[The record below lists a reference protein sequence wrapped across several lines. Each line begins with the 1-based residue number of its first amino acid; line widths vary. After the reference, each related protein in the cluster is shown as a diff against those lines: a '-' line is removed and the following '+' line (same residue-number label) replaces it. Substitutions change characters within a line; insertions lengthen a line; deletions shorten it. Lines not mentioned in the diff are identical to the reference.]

1 MATYYKYAER
11 EADSQVNWAE
21 VGKNMSDMLAET
33 NRVREEK
40 KAAIDQATR
49 EAMNELAKSPNG
61 EHKGARTA
69 ALEYAD
75 QASNYVRIQE
85 NLLKRGQ
92 ITLKEYTINRQNI
105 NDGTDLAFNALK
117 VYQENY
123 ANTMQRYRDGKASL
137 YETRK
142 REQGEGFGNWNKAGL
157 FIAPNGKVMSGMKT
171 EKEIDGK
178 KVFTMDDAPGKTASV
193 DWVNGMLIGEW
204 DKYDYV
210 APIKT
215 FVDNL
220 GEEKKTA
227 IKLGGITRQG
237 KITSVEDIT
246 SRVDIDPTTKQE
258 LFKFITA
265 ENDAIQAVLGTP
277 FDKLSVLL
285 DHAKVAPNG
294 KPYDITNDPKEAAA
308 NSNLVLEVIDPNTGQ
323 GAMQFSKEQDQD
335 AQEFIRAQMRA
346 QYDYKEEASAVGAV
360 SRDEESQDAVKA
372 RKEEKEKDNALGTWG
387 DVFKAGTPADKKAA
401 IETILGSQL
410 SQSRGLLDIDT
421 SVPGKLTFK
430 YKDPD
435 LNRTLDYDPNAI
447 TLGQWNELGNEV
459 HGVDN
464 VAETMKRNKGGDP
477 NMKMGASQK
486 NFEGVKAGRTAVKD
500 PEIEFSNKVK
510 TGMSSIIKGR
520 GGNRPLKDK
529 EAAAEI
535 SKLIQGTGIII
546 VPNKGVNAFNDVNL
560 KIGEEEYEYP
570 VNYDTRLNKDGTPV
584 DKEEYDKAQ
593 TATRNL
599 IEWIEQN
606 TPAANKKTILTKT
619 GNAAQY

>member
-11 EADSQVNWAE
+11 EVDSQVNYAE
-21 VGKNMSDMLAET
+21 VGKNLSDMLAET
-33 NRVREEK
+33 NRIREEK

-49 EAMNELAKSPNG
+49 ETMNELAKSPNG

-92 ITLKEYTINRQNI
+92 ISLKEYTINRQNI

-193 DWVNGMLIGEW
+193 DWVNGMLVGEW

-246 SRVDIDPTTKQE
+246 SRVDIDPATKQE
-258 LFKFITA
+258 LFRFITA

-323 GAMQFSKEQDQD
+323 GAMQFSKEQDKD

-372 RKEEKEKDNALGTWG
+372 REEKKEKDNALGVWG
-387 DVFKAGTPADKKAA
+387 DAFKAPTAA
-401 IETILGSQL
+401 GKQAAFETILGTKIAQE
-410 SQSRGLLDIDT
+410 RGLLDIDT

-430 YKDPD
+430 YADEVK
-435 LNRTLDYDPNAI
+435 NRTVDYDPNTI
-447 TLGQWNELGNEV
+447 TLRQWNELGNEV
-459 HGVDN
+459 HGIDN
-464 VAETMKRNKGGDP
+464 VAEVMKRNKGGDP
-477 NMKMGASQK
+477 NMKMNAAQK
-486 NFEGVKAGRTAVKD
+486 DFTGVKAGRTAVKD
-500 PEIEFSNKVK
+500 PEIEFKNKVSTVK
-510 TGMSSIIKGR
+510 TKNLARMKDAQAAVELSKIIKG
-520 GGNRPLKDK
+520 
-529 EAAAEI
+529 
-535 SKLIQGTGIII
+535 TGITI
-546 VPNKGVNAFNDVNL
+546 VPNSKYNPVNTVTL
-560 KIGEEEYEYP
+560 KVGEEEFKFD
-570 VNYDTRLNKDGTPV
+570 VGYDADEQDEADNAMDNV
-584 DKEEYDKAQ
+584 
-593 TATRNL
+593 
-599 IEWIEQN
+599 IEWIENN
-606 TPAANKKTILTKT
+606 TPAATKKTLLKAGS

>member
-11 EADSQVNWAE
+11 EVDSQVNYAE
-21 VGKNMSDMLAET
+21 VGKNLSDMLAET

-49 EAMNELAKSPNG
+49 ETMNELAKSPNG

-92 ITLKEYTINRQNI
+92 ISLKEYTINRQNI

-193 DWVNGMLIGEW
+193 DWVNGMLVGEW

-246 SRVDIDPTTKQE
+246 SRVDIDPATKQE
-258 LFKFITA
+258 LFRFITA

-323 GAMQFSKEQDQD
+323 GAMEFSKEQDQD

-372 RKEEKEKDNALGTWG
+372 REEKKEKDNALGVWG
-387 DVFKAGTPADKKAA
+387 DAFKAPTAAGKKAA
-401 IETILGSQL
+401 FETILGTKIAQE
-410 SQSRGLLDIDT
+410 RGLLDIDT

-430 YKDPD
+430 YADEVK
-435 LNRTLDYDPNAI
+435 NRTVDYDPDTI
-447 TLGQWNELGNEV
+447 TLRQWNELGNEV
-459 HGVDN
+459 HGIDN
-464 VAETMKRNKGGDP
+464 VAEVMKRNKGGDP
-477 NMKMGASQK
+477 NMKMNAAQK
-486 NFEGVKAGRTAVKD
+486 DFTGVKAGRTAVKD
-500 PEIEFSNKVK
+500 PVIEFSNKV
-510 TGMSSIIKGR
+510 SVIKGN
-520 GGNRPLKDK
+520 GKAGVGIAYMKDK
-529 EAAAEI
+529 QAASEI
-535 SKLIQGTGIII
+535 RKLIEGTGIEI
-546 VPNKGVNAFNDVNL
+546 VPNAKYNPFNAVTL
-560 KIGEEEYEYP
+560 QIGEQTYRFP
-570 VNYDTRLNKDGTPV
+570 VGYDIDEQE
-584 DKEEYDKAQ
+584 DAD
-593 TATRNL
+593 TAAGNV
-599 IEWIEQN
+599 IEWIEAN
-606 TPAANKKTILTKT
+606 TPAAAKKTLLEK
-619 GNAAQY
+619 GKGKASQY